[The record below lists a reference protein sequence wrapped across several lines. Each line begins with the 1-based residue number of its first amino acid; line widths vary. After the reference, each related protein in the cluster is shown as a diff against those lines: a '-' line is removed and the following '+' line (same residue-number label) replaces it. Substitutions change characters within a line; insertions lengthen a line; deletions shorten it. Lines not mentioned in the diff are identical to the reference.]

1 MTTALLTL
9 ENVSMRYELRTA
21 QTNGDYS
28 VFENLNFSLNPGE
41 RVGLIG
47 ANGAGKSTLLKLMAK
62 IFKPVSG
69 RVVWAPD
76 VSASLLSLGLGFRS
90 DFTGRENAML
100 SCLLQGLSK
109 GQARQSLSAIEEFSE
124 LGHFFD
130 EPIANYSTGM
140 RARLSFATALM
151 NQSKILLIDEVL
163 SVGDQSF
170 RVKARQAL
178 SKLSEDR
185 SVVVVSHAEF
195 TIQALCTRV
204 LWLNNGRFEKEGSAT
219 EVLTAYAD
227 SMGAV
232 R

>member
-1 MTTALLTL
+1 
-9 ENVSMRYELRTA
+9 MRYRLHTSEA
-21 QTNGDYS
+21 GGDYS
-28 VFENLNFSLNPGE
+28 VFEGLNFSLSPGE

-47 ANGAGKSTLLKLMAK
+47 ANGAGKSTLLKIMAK

-69 RVVWAPD
+69 RVVWAPG
-76 VSASLLSLGLGFRS
+76 VSASLLSLGLGFRP

-100 SCLLQGLSK
+100 SCLLQGVSK
-109 GQARQSLSAIEEFSE
+109 AQAKQSLAEIKEFCE
-124 LGHFFD
+124 LGHFFE

-151 NQSKILLIDEVL
+151 NRSKVLLIDEVL
-163 SVGDQSF
+163 SVGDQAF
-170 RVKARQAL
+170 RLKARQAL

-185 SVVVVSHAEF
+185 AVVIVSHAEF

-204 LWLNNGRFEKEGSAT
+204 IWLNNGRFEKEGSAT
-219 EVLTAYAD
+219 EVLTAYTD
-227 SMGAV
+227 SIGAA

>member
-1 MTTALLTL
+1 MTALLTL
-9 ENVSMRYELRTA
+9 DNASMRYRLHA
-21 QTNGDYS
+21 SDAGGDYS
-28 VFENLNFSLNPGE
+28 VFEGLNFSLNPGE

-47 ANGAGKSTLLKLMAK
+47 ANGAGKSTLLKIMAK

-69 RVVWAPD
+69 RVVWAPG
-76 VSASLLSLGLGFRS
+76 VSASLLSLGLGFRP

-100 SCLLQGLSK
+100 SCLLQGVSK
-109 GQARQSLSAIEEFSE
+109 AQAKQSLAEIKEFCE